1 MFKIVEVRI
10 KILVLI
16 CQMFIINKEVR
27 IHPLKIFNISKV
39 GERIEIEVYFFLIK
53 MVRSTEK

>member
-1 MFKIVEVRI
+1 MFKIVEVRN
-10 KILVLI
+10 KIPVLI

-39 GERIEIEVYFFLIK
+39 GERI
-53 MVRSTEK
+53 

>member
-1 MFKIVEVRI
+1 MFKIVEVRT
-10 KILVLI
+10 KIPVLI

-39 GERIEIEVYFFLIK
+39 GERIEIGVYFF
-53 MVRSTEK
+53 